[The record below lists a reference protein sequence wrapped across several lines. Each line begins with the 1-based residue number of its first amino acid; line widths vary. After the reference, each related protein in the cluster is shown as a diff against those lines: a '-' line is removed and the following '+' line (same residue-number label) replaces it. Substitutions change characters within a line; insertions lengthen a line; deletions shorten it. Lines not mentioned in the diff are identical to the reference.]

1 MTSSS
6 NNGGETMTDTT
17 TPGRGLGIAG
27 LVLAFLIPPL
37 GLILSIV
44 AKVQSRKAGVKNGIA
59 TAGIIVSIVVIVLW
73 IVGIALVSTMLFGG
87 LVQACAELGPGVWD
101 VGGVTY
107 TCG

>member
-1 MTSSS
+1 MTGNF
-6 NNGGETMTDTT
+6 NNGGETMTDVTN
-17 TPGRGLGIAG
+17 PGRGLGIAG

-44 AKVQSRKAGVKNGIA
+44 AKVQSRKAGARNGVA

-73 IVGIALVSTMLFGG
+73 IAGIVLVSTLLGG
-87 LVQACAELGPGVWD
+87 IFQACAELGPGVWD
-101 VGGVTY
+101 VSGVTY

>member
-1 MTSSS
+1 
-6 NNGGETMTDTT
+6 MTDVTN
-17 TPGRGLGIAG
+17 PGRGLGIAG

-44 AKVQSRKAGVKNGIA
+44 AKVQSSKAGVRNGVA
-59 TAGIIVSIVVIVLW
+59 TAGIIVSIVVMILW
-73 IVGIALVSTMLFGG
+73 IVGIVLGSTLLFGG
-87 LVQACAELGPGVWD
+87 IIQACAELGPGVWN

>member
-1 MTSSS
+1 
-6 NNGGETMTDTT
+6 MTDSTN
-17 TPGRGLGIAG
+17 PGRGLGIAG

-44 AKVQSRKAGVKNGIA
+44 AKVRSSRAGIRNGVA
-59 TAGIIVSIVVIVLW
+59 TAGIVVSIVVVILW
-73 IVGIALVSTMLFGG
+73 IVGIVLAGSLLFGG
-87 LVQACAELGPGVWD
+87 ILQTCAELGPGVWD